1 MDYGVDS
8 VKFRLYTLF
17 YFQVKLF
24 RNEEEGRNLLPEGIL
39 RFKNNWFYSVTD
51 VVYDKDSQCLLF
63 IYNVTKNLVA
73 CKYIRYETWSL
84 GTEQFIN

>member
-39 RFKNNWFYSVTD
+39 RQK
-51 VVYDKDSQCLLF
+51 
-63 IYNVTKNLVA
+63 
-73 CKYIRYETWSL
+73 
-84 GTEQFIN
+84 

>member
-1 MDYGVDS
+1 MDYDVDS

-39 RFKNNWFYSVTD
+39 RFKNNWFYSIVSD
-51 VVYDKDSQCLLF
+51 VVHDKDWLICMQ
-63 IYNVTKNLVA
+63 V
-73 CKYIRYETWSL
+73 
-84 GTEQFIN
+84 

>member
-1 MDYGVDS
+1 MDYDVDS

-39 RFKNNWFYSVTD
+39 RFKIIG
-51 VVYDKDSQCLLF
+51 F
-63 IYNVTKNLVA
+63 I
-73 CKYIRYETWSL
+73 
-84 GTEQFIN
+84 G

>member
-1 MDYGVDS
+1 MDYGVES

-39 RFKNNWFYSVTD
+39 RFKNNWFYSIVSD
-51 VVYDKDSQCLLF
+51 FVHDKD
-63 IYNVTKNLVA
+63 
-73 CKYIRYETWSL
+73 
-84 GTEQFIN
+84 